1 MLKKKKENLEKKN
14 MKAALRAIWE
24 NKTQILE
31 GIKNSVIRDEFV
43 EDVARM
49 RFDDCD
55 ECSIKG
61 KKCAVKGT
69 APCCNEC
76 GCSLTFKTRSLSS
89 ECPLGKWQ
97 AIATEEEEDKL
108 EQL

>member
-1 MLKKKKENLEKKN
+1 MSTTLKS
-14 MKAALRAIWE
+14 IWE
-24 NKTQILE
+24 NRKKILE
-31 GIKNSVIRDEFV
+31 GVRNTILKDELV

-49 RFDDCD
+49 RHDICD
-55 ECSIKG
+55 ECPSKG
-61 KKCAVKGT
+61 RKCAVNGT

-97 AIATEEEEDKL
+97 AIATEEEEDELDNLKD
-108 EQL
+108 

>member
-1 MLKKKKENLEKKN
+1 
-14 MKAALRAIWE
+14 MKAALKAIWE
-24 NKTQILE
+24 NRKAILE
-31 GIKNSVIRDEFV
+31 GVKNSIVRDEFV
-43 EDVARM
+43 EDVSRM
-49 RFDDCD
+49 RYDICDDC
-55 ECSIKG
+55 SSKG

-97 AIATEEEEDKL
+97 AIATEEEEDALDNLKD
-108 EQL
+108 